1 MTTQRNTD
9 KPHSKPEDQWNM
21 YNRNPKFKATAK
33 RCSPNLMKDG
43 FQSLSSPVCIE
54 ASAVPLPPDS
64 DDEIYFPVPEQT
76 TKESQHEQKVSMKLH
91 EEQDVQAAEHTL
103 YNQYEEKIRP
113 CIDLIDSLRALG
125 IEKDLS
131 LPAIA
136 VIGDQSS
143 GKSSILEALSGVS
156 LPRGNGIVT
165 RCPLELKLKKIPTSQ
180 EWKGKI
186 SYRNISTD
194 LQHASEVEN
203 AIRNAQDVVAG
214 TKGNISGELISLE
227 ICSPYVPDLTL
238 IDLPGIARV
247 AMRNQPQDI
256 GEQIKKLI
264 KKIISSKETI
274 NLVVVPC
281 NVDIATTEALKMAQ
295 EVDPK
300 GERTLGILTKPD
312 LVDIGTEEYI
322 ISIVQNEVIPLRK
335 GYMVV
340 KCRGQ
345 RDIHNKLTLAS
356 AIHQERQFFET
367 HKCFSILLD
376 QNKATIPHLAMKLT
390 NELVAHIIKTLPTIE
405 SQIREVLQKSVQEL
419 QKYRRGTPT
428 IETEKLAFLTDLIKL
443 FNQDVS
449 RVICGEEHLF
459 GNEIRLFA
467 KLRKEF
473 QTWGLLLLENA
484 AKVQKSI
491 PSKMWKYEDQYR
503 GREFPGFINYRTFE
517 DIIKEQILDLE
528 EPAIV
533 ILNNVIRLVEEKF
546 LELTNK
552 HFANFKNL
560 NRAAQTKIDV
570 IRNTQAMNAEN
581 HIRNQF
587 KMERIV
593 YCQDNIYLDDLRS
606 TKAEILG
613 KDSGK
618 EISFASVS
626 DKNAIFI
633 QEMISHTKAYFTGA
647 SKRLSNQIPLIILSA
662 VLHDFGDNLQSSMLH
677 LLQERE
683 KLNSLLQENSEAAKM
698 RNYLSG
704 RVNRLSKA
712 YQCLKDFSC
721 L

>member
-1 MTTQRNTD
+1 M
-9 KPHSKPEDQWNM
+9 PHPWHSFSLEYGTIP
-21 YNRNPKFKATAK
+21 
-33 RCSPNLMKDG
+33 DG
-43 FQSLSSPVCIE
+43 FQSLSSPVCTE
-54 ASAVPLPPDS
+54 ASGVPLPPDL
-64 DDEIYFPVPEQT
+64 DDEIDFPVPEQT
-76 TKESQHEQKVSMKLH
+76 TRESQHEQKVSTKLH
-91 EEQDVQAAEHTL
+91 EGEQDMQAAEHTL

-143 GKSSILEALSGVS
+143 GKSSILEALSGVA

-165 RCPLELKLKKIPTSQ
+165 RCPLELKLKKTPTSQ

-256 GEQIKKLI
+256 GEQIKMLI

-312 LVDIGTEEYI
+312 LVDIGTEESI

-335 GYMVV
+335 GYMIV

-356 AIHQERQFFET
+356 AIHQERQFFKT
-367 HKCFSILLD
+367 HKYFSILLD

-405 SQIREVLQKSVQEL
+405 NQIHVSINIDLVTEL
-419 QKYRRGTPT
+419 K
-428 IETEKLAFLTDLIKL
+428 
-443 FNQDVS
+443 
-449 RVICGEEHLF
+449 EHLF
-459 GNEIRLFA
+459 GNESRLFA

-473 QTWGLLLLENA
+473 QTWGLLLMENA
-484 AKVQKSI
+484 ANVQKSI

-552 HFANFKNL
+552 HFANYQNL
-560 NRAAQTKIDV
+560 NRAAQTRIDV

-593 YCQDNIYLDDLRS
+593 YCQDNIYLDDLNS
-606 TKAEILG
+606 TKAEILS
-613 KDSGK
+613 KDGEK
-618 EISFASVS
+618 ISFGSAS
-626 DKNAIFI
+626 DQNAIFI
-633 QEMISHTKAYFTGA
+633 QEMISHTKAYFTGT

-662 VLHDFGDNLQSSMLH
+662 VLHDFGDNLQTSMLH

-683 KLNSLLQENSEAAKM
+683 KLNSLLQEDSEAAKI
-698 RNYLSG
+698 RDYLSG

-721 L
+721 P

>member
-1 MTTQRNTD
+1 MFGFRSCTKEWLELIRITTQRNTD

-21 YNRNPKFKATAK
+21 YNMYNRSFKFKATAK
-33 RCSPNLMKDG
+33 RCSPDG
-43 FQSLSSPVCIE
+43 FQSLSSPVCTE
-54 ASAVPLPPDS
+54 ASGVPLPPDL
-64 DDEIYFPVPEQT
+64 DDEIDFPVPEQT
-76 TKESQHEQKVSMKLH
+76 TRESQHEQKVSTKLH
-91 EEQDVQAAEHTL
+91 EGEQDMQAAEHTL

-143 GKSSILEALSGVS
+143 GKSSILEALSGVA

-165 RCPLELKLKKIPTSQ
+165 RCPLELKLKKTPTSQ

-256 GEQIKKLI
+256 GEQIKMLI

-312 LVDIGTEEYI
+312 LVDIGTEESI

-335 GYMVV
+335 GYMIV

-356 AIHQERQFFET
+356 AIHQERQFFKT
-367 HKCFSILLD
+367 HKYFRYFSYKGP
-376 QNKATIPHLAMKLT
+376 NPK
-390 NELVAHIIKTLPTIE
+390 HIKVTSNLPKTLPTIE
-405 SQIREVLQKSVQEL
+405 NQIR
-419 QKYRRGTPT
+419 TPT
-428 IETEKLAFLTDLIKL
+428 TETEKLAFLTDLIKL

-449 RVICGEEHLF
+449 RVIRGEEHLF
-459 GNEIRLFA
+459 GNESRLFA

-473 QTWGLLLLENA
+473 QTWGLLLMENA
-484 AKVQKSI
+484 ANVQKSI

-552 HFANFKNL
+552 HFANYQNL
-560 NRAAQTKIDV
+560 NRAAQTRIDV

-593 YCQDNIYLDDLRS
+593 YCQDNIYLDDLNS
-606 TKAEILG
+606 TKAEILS
-613 KDSGK
+613 KDGEK
-618 EISFASVS
+618 ISFGSAS
-626 DKNAIFI
+626 DQNAIFI
-633 QEMISHTKAYFTGA
+633 QEMISHTKAYFTGT

-662 VLHDFGDNLQSSMLH
+662 VLHDFGDNLQTSMLH

-683 KLNSLLQENSEAAKM
+683 KLNSLLQEDSEAAKI
-698 RNYLSG
+698 RDYLSG

-721 L
+721 P